1 MPTKRPEV
9 INLQEEMEEQPENLL
24 LILDILEADKEEAMV
39 VEAEVEEATEELQ
52 GEEEKLK
59 VGTKLFQLS
68 NAPSVNSLM
77 TEEGATGPTLA
88 REYISAACAW
98 VLVRPAYWIT
108 PIMITDPDMEQTM
121 GGGELESLK
130 LSQS

>member
-1 MPTKRPEV
+1 MPTKRPEI

-52 GEEEKLK
+52 GEEEELK
-59 VGTKLFQLS
+59 VRTKLFQLS

-88 REYISAACAW
+88 REYISAACA
-98 VLVRPAYWIT
+98 
-108 PIMITDPDMEQTM
+108 
-121 GGGELESLK
+121 
-130 LSQS
+130 

>member
-1 MPTKRPEV
+1 MPTKRPEI

-88 REYISAACAW
+88 REYISAACA
-98 VLVRPAYWIT
+98 
-108 PIMITDPDMEQTM
+108 
-121 GGGELESLK
+121 
-130 LSQS
+130 